1 MKSAYELA
9 MERLDAS
16 EPKTATASKLTAAQ
30 KKQLADIDV
39 RYKAKLAE
47 REIFL
52 KQQIAAAQAADQTEE
67 LDKLREELRR
77 ERTRLA
83 EDCEDEKNRVRKKN

>member
-9 MERLDAS
+9 MERLDAA
-16 EPKTATASKLTAAQ
+16 EPKTATKLTAEQ
-30 KKQLADIDV
+30 KKQLADIDK

-52 KQQIAAAQAADQTEE
+52 REQIAAAQAAEQAEE
-67 LDKLREELRR
+67 LVKLGEELRR
-77 ERTRLA
+77 ERARLA
-83 EDCEDEKNRVRKKN
+83 EDCEDEKNKVRRGK